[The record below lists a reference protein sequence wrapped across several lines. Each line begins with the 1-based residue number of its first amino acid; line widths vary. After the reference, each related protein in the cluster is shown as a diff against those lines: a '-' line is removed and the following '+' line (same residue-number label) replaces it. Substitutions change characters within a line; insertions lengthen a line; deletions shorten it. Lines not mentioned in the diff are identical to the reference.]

1 MMKRVG
7 GKGVPKFE
15 RHLFICTNQRDETAP
30 RGSCA
35 PDGKG
40 ELHRLFKEKIAQCGI
55 KSKVRANKA
64 GCLEQCEHGP
74 VVVVYP
80 EQVWYGFVQL
90 GDVDEIVNE
99 HIVGGRVVE
108 RLVVAD
114 NCLNSAVCPHKP
126 APAGAANLQHGGPGS
141 AEDIALSGVL

>member
-1 MMKRVG
+1 M
-7 GKGVPKFE
+7 PKFE
-15 RHLFICTNQRDETAP
+15 RHLFVCTNQRDETAP

-40 ELHRLFKEKIAQCGI
+40 QLHKLFKEKIAQSGI
-55 KSKVRANKA
+55 KIGVRANKS

-80 EQVWYGFVQL
+80 EQVWYGFVQPN
-90 GDVDEIVNE
+90 DVDEIVQE

-108 RLVVAD
+108 RLELAD
-114 NCLNSAVCPHKP
+114 SCLNTATCPHKP
-126 APAGAANLQHGGPGS
+126 RPAQTAKPEHGGPGS